1 VRVLLIAAVVA
12 AAAGCGRTALEPPYD
27 PSTADAGRDRPTDL
41 PAEKTDA
48 PPDLPPD
55 LPKDHPP
62 DLRPETISC
71 VPTDEECNG
80 LDDDCDGIA
89 DNHIAPIP
97 CANAGDVRLCVGGHF
112 SECPKRCGICVP
124 GSERTC
130 ITSFCTFW
138 GSQTC
143 DADGMSFGDCRE
155 STPPA
160 ACKDVAN
167 KMMRSPELEMC
178 CIKNNFCCV
187 DEFDLNGNGDRTEM
201 LGRCESV
208 ICE

>member
-1 VRVLLIAAVVA
+1 MRVLLIAAVVA

-41 PAEKTDA
+41 PAEKMDA

-138 GSQTC
+138 GSQVC
-143 DADGMSFGDCRE
+143 NADGMGFSKCME
-155 STPPA
+155 SQPPPQ
-160 ACKDVAN
+160 CKKVAD
-167 KMMRSPELEMC
+167 KMMRSRELEQC
-178 CIKNNFCCV
+178 CVDNGFCCV
-187 DEFDLNGNGDRTEM
+187 DEFDLDGDNDTKEM
-201 LGRCESV
+201 VGRCEAV
-208 ICE
+208 VCE